1 MLDTALRYSMLSR
14 DMDKTLERTAN
25 DPMNA
30 RETKYY
36 LDNIREIG
44 TIEEFLA
51 DDRIFNY
58 AMKSMGMEDMSYAKG
73 LMRKVLE
80 EGISDPDSYANS
92 LVDPRYKEFAEI
104 FDFNSFGSAATSFKK
119 TQEGTAERYVQHSL
133 EVQEGSENNGIR
145 LALYF
150 ERKITEIDSAFEI
163 LGDQA
168 LYEVVRTVIGMP
180 DEMVGTDID
189 RQAAYIDRKLK
200 LEDLK
205 EPEKLDKFIRKF
217 VLLYDAINGYN
228 ISPSVQLF
236 EPAGFGIDP
245 NTLAQMNAIK
255 FGGG

>member
-14 DMDKTLERTAN
+14 DMEQTLERTAN

-36 LDNIREIG
+36 LDNIRGIE
-44 TIEEFLA
+44 TIEQFLA

-80 EGISDPDSYANS
+80 EGVSEPDSYANS

-104 FDFNSFGSAATSFKK
+104 FDFESFGSATTSFAK
-119 TQEGTAERYVQHSL
+119 TQGGITERYVQQTL
-133 EVQEGSENNGIR
+133 EVQEGSENNGVR

-150 ERKITEIDSAFEI
+150 ERKIPEIVSAFEI

-180 DEMVGTDID
+180 DELVGTDID
-189 RQAAYIDRKLK
+189 RQAAYIESRLK
-200 LEDLK
+200 IENLR
-205 EPEKLDKFIRKF
+205 EPEKLDKFIEKF
-217 VLLYDAINGYN
+217 VNLYDVINGIS

-236 EPAGFGIDP
+236 GPAGFGIDP

-255 FGGG
+255 FGG